1 MRKLDK
7 QPGYLKRILIAAAN
21 TNCSS
26 NSQIKQGKPIATV
39 FTPKHQLQ
47 LNDVKYDVFNTNQT
61 DEDNVKKAPEK
72 YDKATHSITRQ
83 LTCKIWSSQS
93 KNYCSYNINILNRY
107 CSIPKTKIPGRI
119 RNLLL
124 MQCTSSIEREL
135 GEDPIQLQEMSRQPE
150 KLKQQ
155 NY

>member
-21 TNCSS
+21 CSS
-26 NSQIKQGKPIATV
+26 NSQIKQGATV
-39 FTPKHQLQ
+39 VTPKHQLQ
-47 LNDVKYDVFNTNQT
+47 LYDVKYDVFNTNQT
-61 DEDNVKKAPEK
+61 DKDNVKKAPEK
-72 YDKATHSITRQ
+72 YDKATYSITRQ

-107 CSIPKTKIPGRI
+107 CTIPKTKIPGRI
-119 RNLLL
+119 RNLLF

-155 NY
+155 NH